1 MATTYYNDLQKLYVA
16 YFNRP
21 GDTTGLANYE
31 TQLEAAGT
39 DAKAIAA
46 VMARISAE
54 FSNSTEYKANFTG
67 KTNAEI
73 VDTVYMNLFG
83 RPADEGG
90 KKFYADN
97 ITAGKLS
104 VAAVVTEVAKGA
116 QGSDLVAYNN
126 KVTAAAAF
134 SAALKSTDS
143 YNTQAAATAAKA
155 FLSNVT
161 DNASLATAIDPVQ
174 LQVSIAKVNAAA
186 QPFSLETGLAAVTA
200 ADTIHTNFLDAFD
213 GKVDGKVTKADADVT
228 GAVTTAQAAI
238 ATKVDAALHAAAV
251 AAGATS
257 NPEEGLYGNAN
268 TSAAIKAA
276 VLAEAQADLNAK
288 LTADTK
294 ALSDTNAAIAKVAG
308 LSDALAALAAANAAV
323 DTTTAAQKAA
333 GVDLGAKVGAYN
345 AQNTT
350 AVTVAADGT
359 VTGLITADS
368 KGKLSLAT
376 GVTETT
382 NPGVTALLASSVA
395 KEAADLAVTNAN
407 TAQGAAQ
414 TAYSSLDLTDAAKAD
429 LKSIAAAMTVVKLDA
444 GATPSQA
451 QIATEVSG
459 LSAIYNTNKAISDKM
474 ASTDAGYAA
483 AVKAT
488 TDAKTAL
495 DAFNGLVTKFTTDDN
510 ADPLF
515 AAQTAQTAAIKTD
528 NDNITALNKAV
539 ADLAT
544 ANTAA
549 SQLAAINAQVKAAG
563 DAFVTNKLMTPIT
576 LDATH
581 TAPLATAGADI
592 YVAKT
597 TDANIT
603 NFGLLGSDALYL
615 GSKYTL
621 GADIT
626 KGNDAAIEAFIV
638 KNTTSG
644 FVEIKLEQ
652 KAFASSEV
660 TPGADMVTITLTGVT
675 DVTKVHLNNGIIT
688 VS

>member
-21 GDTTGLANYE
+21 GDTSGLANYE

-73 VDTVYMNLFG
+73 VDIVYQNLFG

-97 ITAGKLS
+97 LTAGKLT

-143 YNTQAAATAAKA
+143 YNTQLAATAAKT
-155 FLSNVT
+155 FLSGVT
-161 DNASLATAIDPVQ
+161 DNASLAVAIDPVQ

-200 ADTIHTNFLDAFD
+200 ANTIKTNFLDAFD
-213 GKVDGKVTKADADVT
+213 GKADGKVTKTDADVT
-228 GAVTTAQAAI
+228 GGVGKAQAAI

-257 NPEEGLYGNAN
+257 SPAEGLYGNAN
-268 TSAAIKAA
+268 TSDAVKAA

-288 LTADTK
+288 LAADSK
-294 ALSDTNAAIAKVAG
+294 ALSDTNAAMAKVAG
-308 LSDALAALAAANAAV
+308 LNDALGALTAANAAV
-323 DTTTAAQKAA
+323 DANAAAVKAA
-333 GVDLGAKVGAYN
+333 GVDLGSKVGAYN

-350 AVTVAADGT
+350 AVTVAGDGT
-359 VTGLITADS
+359 VGTLIVLD
-368 KGKLSLAT
+368 KGKLVLGT

-382 NPGVTALLASSVA
+382 NPGITALLASSIA
-395 KEAADLAVTNAN
+395 KEAADLALTNAN
-407 TAQGAAQ
+407 TAATAAQ
-414 TAYSSLDLTDAAKAD
+414 KAYSVLDLTTAAKAD
-429 LKSIAAAMTVVKLDA
+429 LKDIAAAMTIVKLDA

-459 LSAIYNTNKAISDKM
+459 LSAVYSTNKAISDAM
-474 ASTDAGYAA
+474 ATTDAGYAA
-483 AVKAT
+483 ALKAT

-495 DAFNGLVTKFTTDDN
+495 DTFNGLVTKFNTDDN

-528 NDNITALNKAV
+528 SDNITALTKAV

-549 SQLAAINAQVKAAG
+549 AQLKAINEQVKAAG
-563 DAFVTNKLMTPIT
+563 DVFVTNKLMAPVT
-576 LDATH
+576 LDADH
-581 TAPLATAGADI
+581 VSPLATAGADI
-592 YVAKT
+592 FVAGK

-603 NFGLLGSDALYL
+603 NFGLLGADALYL
-615 GSKYTL
+615 SSKYTL

-626 KGNDAAIEAFIV
+626 KGNDALIEAFIV

-652 KAFASSEV
+652 KAFASSEAA
-660 TPGADMVTITLTGVT
+660 PGADMVTITLTGVT
-675 DVTKVHLNNGIIT
+675 DVAKVHLNNGIIT